1 MNLGLNYQRQKSGQR
16 TVVSYFM
23 KFVRIFAGVYCT
35 GGDERDEEGTRVIF
49 KARCALDLYCKAR
62 SCNATACRP
71 SVYNVGD
78 GGY

>member
-35 GGDERDEEGTRVIF
+35 GGDERRRTRW
-49 KARCALDLYCKAR
+49 RR
-62 SCNATACRP
+62 
-71 SVYNVGD
+71 YNGNF
-78 GGY
+78 